1 MRGVVVRCNLNSDSL
16 LTEETLSSVAS
27 RWCVAS
33 SIIYA
38 LIEWTSPGVVEG
50 RAVISPEGGR
60 AAPAVTL
67 TGPWLADSVKAAA
80 APLHRR
86 GRAVRHRCIAT
97 TMEAF
102 IECSAVNTLDTS
114 HRHSAAVCEVDR
126 ANWSRKWRLR
136 RVHSNRRYYFLM
148 IENAQR
154 IVFWL
159 YTIGWTV

>member
-1 MRGVVVRCNLNSDSL
+1 MRGVVVRCNFHSDSL

-80 APLHRR
+80 ASLHCR
-86 GRAVRHRCIAT
+86 GRAVRHRCITT

-126 ANWSRKWRLR
+126 GWQIDLGNEGCAAFIRNVAIISSWLKI
-136 RVHSNRRYYFLM
+136 H
-148 IENAQR
+148 NA
-154 IVFWL
+154 
-159 YTIGWTV
+159 